1 MIDKSVRD
9 GPWPTKIETV
19 QFSHRAKVNRNK
31 PVGRDRQDS
40 RRRELE
46 DPAVDHTGA
55 RAQVGMDARTERRRV
70 WSGVGGLHTDR
81 QTLFRQRVRDQQPEP
96 VRIADL
102 SMHCQP
108 SATVWGFPADHLKVL
123 PTARTRPPPGSSTQF
138 RNVSGFGSNITPTGR
153 RFAWTHCS
161 SSRSLYVRAARSRN
175 SWSYFVGADMAESS
189 CVGSA
194 PSGISRA
201 IQAHPRKPPQ
211 SAVAYWGANSLNAS
225 WPARREPSA
234 SMKCSHSGRPTG
246 PHSSR
251 CRSATRLW

>member
-1 MIDKSVRD
+1 MNLPSGTGGEVGESMIDKSVRD

-102 SMHCQP
+102 SRHRQP

-123 PTARTRPPPGSSTQF
+123 PTGEAMQGMSSLRLGQRQLVRGTSELIPPVHDTVRPASQDSA
-138 RNVSGFGSNITPTGR
+138 ITGR
-153 RFAWTHCS
+153 TS
-161 SSRSLYVRAARSRN
+161 SASKGTTSGRLCHVDDDARPSTCGRCRRAAKDE
-175 SWSYFVGADMAESS
+175 F
-189 CVGSA
+189 
-194 PSGISRA
+194 SGEFYMMGV
-201 IQAHPRKPPQ
+201 K
-211 SAVAYWGANSLNAS
+211 LL
-225 WPARREPSA
+225 AR
-234 SMKCSHSGRPTG
+234 G
-246 PHSSR
+246 
-251 CRSATRLW
+251 

>member
-123 PTARTRPPPGSSTQF
+123 PTARTRPPPPAPRPSSATSLD
-138 RNVSGFGSNITPTGR
+138 SGPT
-153 RFAWTHCS
+153 
-161 SSRSLYVRAARSRN
+161 SLRRAAASLGLTAPRAAPYTSGPPAHGTPGRT
-175 SWSYFVGADMAESS
+175 SS
-189 CVGSA
+189 VLTWLN
-194 PSGISRA
+194 PPVLD
-201 IQAHPRKPPQ
+201 QHP
-211 SAVAYWGANSLNAS
+211 
-225 WPARREPSA
+225 PAFPGRF
-234 SMKCSHSGRPTG
+234 RPTRASL
-246 PHSSR
+246 PSPP
-251 CRSATRLW
+251 

>member
-31 PVGRDRQDS
+31 PVGCDRQDS

-81 QTLFRQRVRDQQPEP
+81 QTLFRQRVRDQQLEP

-102 SMHCQP
+102 SRHRQP

-123 PTARTRPPPGSSTQF
+123 PTARTRPLPLLDPVPQRLWIRVQHHSDGPPL
-138 RNVSGFGSNITPTGR
+138 RLD
-153 RFAWTHCS
+153 
-161 SSRSLYVRAARSRN
+161 SL
-175 SWSYFVGADMAESS
+175 
-189 CVGSA
+189 
-194 PSGISRA
+194 
-201 IQAHPRKPPQ
+201 
-211 SAVAYWGANSLNAS
+211 LL
-225 WPARREPSA
+225 EPLPIRP
-234 SMKCSHSGRPTG
+234 GRPLTELLVVLR
-246 PHSSR
+246 R
-251 CRSATRLW
+251 C